1 MANEIITVVDQVEAG
16 DYNGKPFKRIVTKSG
31 ETYKIGQRMEA
42 KWVLLK
48 QGAAVR
54 LQMDEY
60 KGQIYVKDFDLCY
73 DLSMEKMAEL
83 NQPAPKNPRDAS
95 IERQVAVK
103 CVTDLMAANVEVPE
117 DIKTMAIEWIRG
129 ALK

>member
-1 MANEIITVVDQVEAG
+1 MANEIICVVDVIE
-16 DYNGKPFKRIVTKSG
+16 DDEWNNKPYKRIVTKSG
-31 ETYKIGQRMEA
+31 ETYKIGNNLTP

-48 QGAAVR
+48 SGAALR
-54 LQMDEY
+54 LIMDVY
-60 KGQIYVKDFDLCY
+60 KGNQYVKDFDLCY

-83 NQPAPKNPRDAS
+83 SQPAPKNPRDVS

-117 DIKTMAIEWIRG
+117 DIKTMAIEWIRS